1 MLHKTAE
8 SCLKTRAAYASVL
21 KSSKA
26 VSSLAKTGF
35 AKTLACSHPELPERL
50 QGLRDRFHI
59 VGLYLMISLVSFTKS
74 L

>member
-26 VSSLAKTGF
+26 VSSLAKTGIRQDVGMF
-35 AKTLACSHPELPERL
+35 AP
-50 QGLRDRFHI
+50 
-59 VGLYLMISLVSFTKS
+59 
-74 L
+74 